1 MRSFSSTEKKILKS
15 VSKVS
20 SNEVSLIHFINP
32 GWQNGYYEVSGFQ
45 QKIQVFLEDDKKLS
59 GIMQYLREVLDLVRY
74 LEQND
79 YISTWN
85 YIPLEDNSQYCG
97 VKTETS
103 EPYFLSDISIAS
115 EFLQICNNRIIVKES
130 LRKLVKWNYKSIA
143 ERKLDR
149 NMRIG
154 IISFIVIILLGVS
167 TSYFNFKIL
176 NDGIRVSI
184 DQLDKTSRNSVNLQF
199 RNKELLDS
207 LQSTYIIMD
216 SIYESMDISQIK
228 IDKIHREISS
238 QKTLLYTIQQNQ
250 KMIENNM
257 NSIQSKL
264 NRLDSTLQND

>member
-32 GWQNGYYEVSGFQ
+32 GWQNGYFEVSGYQ
-45 QKIQVFLEDDKKLS
+45 QKIQVFLEDDKKLPE
-59 GIMQYLREVLDLVRY
+59 IMQYFREVLDLVRY

-79 YISTWN
+79 YVSIWN

-115 EFLQICNNRIIVKES
+115 EFLQLCNKRIIVKES
-130 LRKLVKWNYKSIA
+130 LRKLVKWNYKSIT

-149 NMRIG
+149 NMQIG
-154 IISFIVIILLGVS
+154 IISFIVIILLGVLI
-167 TSYFNFKIL
+167 SYFNFKIL
-176 NDGIRVSI
+176 NDGIKVSI
-184 DQLDKTSRNSVNLQF
+184 DQLDKTSRNSVNLQY

-207 LQSTYIIMD
+207 LQSTYFIMD
-216 SIYESMDISQIK
+216 SIYESMDVSQVK
-228 IDKIHREISS
+228 IDKIQKDISS
-238 QKTLLYTIQQNQ
+238 QKALMYTIQQNQ
-250 KMIENNM
+250 KVIENSM
-257 NSIQSKL
+257 NSVRSKL
-264 NRLDSTLQND
+264 TRLDSTLQNN